1 MRLSHTP
8 AVGRPLSLAWAPKL
22 PMKIRHFLYNSFLIE
37 NGNYKIAI
45 DPGQYFSIFNFRSL
59 IPKTEWKSI
68 THILITHGDPD
79 HHWQSDR
86 VAEAS
91 NAPVI
96 CGKDLAK
103 VEDGETLL
111 VDPRGKELTSWIP
124 FKNVHPLD
132 TGESVIL
139 GDVEIEAVKS
149 VHGPISVPILWFRVK
164 KQPGPGERVGIGSA
178 GFKITVDG
186 KTIVNL
192 GDSILLKE
200 WTGLEPDV
208 LMLPIGGLGDNT
220 WTMDVSDALEAV
232 KLIAPKMVIPCH
244 YNVPFL
250 WIKNIAPADDQ
261 LFKREVD
268 KLGIECNIMQY
279 GNEIEI

>member
-1 MRLSHTP
+1 
-8 AVGRPLSLAWAPKL
+8 
-22 PMKIRHFLYNSFLIE
+22 MKIRHFLYNSFLIE
-37 NGNYKIAI
+37 SGKNKVAI
-45 DPGQYFSIFNFRSL
+45 DPGQNFSIFNFSSL
-59 IPKTEWKSI
+59 IPKSDWNSI

-91 NAPVI
+91 NAPVV
-96 CGKDLAK
+96 CGKDLAR
-103 VEDGETLL
+103 VGDGKTLL
-111 VDPRGKELTSWIP
+111 VDPRGRELTSWVP

-132 TGESVIL
+132 IGDSVIL

-149 VHGPISVPILWFRVK
+149 VHGPIRVPILWFNVE
-164 KQPGPGERVGIGSA
+164 KQPGPGERVGIGSM
-178 GFKITVDG
+178 GFKISLDG

-192 GDSILLKE
+192 GDSILQKE

-208 LMLPIGGLGDNT
+208 LMLPIGGLGEDT

-232 KLIAPKMVIPCH
+232 KLIAPKTVIPCH

-261 LFKREVD
+261 LFKREVERLGTECCIMRRGD
-268 KLGIECNIMQY
+268 GIEI
-279 GNEIEI
+279 

>member
-1 MRLSHTP
+1 
-8 AVGRPLSLAWAPKL
+8 
-22 PMKIRHFLYNSFLIE
+22 MKIRHFLYNSFLIE
-37 NGNYKIAI
+37 NGNNKIAI
-45 DPGQYFSIFNFRSL
+45 DPGQFFSIFNFRSL
-59 IPKTEWKSI
+59 IPKSEWESI

-91 NAPVI
+91 NAPVV
-96 CGKDLAK
+96 CGKNLAK
-103 VEDGETLL
+103 VEDGKTLL
-111 VDPRGKELTSWIP
+111 VDPRGKELTSWVA
-124 FKNVHPLD
+124 FEHVHPLD
-132 TGESVIL
+132 FGESVVL

-149 VHGPISVPILWFRVK
+149 VHGPISVPILWFK
-164 KQPGPGERVGIGSA
+164 IEKQPGPGERVGIGSV
-178 GFKITVDG
+178 GFKITLGG
-186 KTIVNL
+186 KTILNL
-192 GDSILLKE
+192 GDSILLEE

-232 KLIAPKMVIPCH
+232 KMIAPKKVIPCH

-261 LFKREVD
+261 LFKHKVE
-268 KLGIECNIMQY
+268 KLGIECDIMRY
-279 GNEIEI
+279 GDETGI